1 MTEGLSHISSE
12 AGYLFR
18 TQEGPL
24 ERELLQVCW
33 VWAAGCGHA
42 SSVRPPFPPSLS
54 SFCLTVTLRIR
65 SWWETI
71 HMVESSYV
79 SFSPPRRFSA
89 WSGLMWREKRSLTE
103 ARNFASA
110 TGLDIFFA
118 EMSILV
124 TWCDQRTF
132 HYLRMTRKRKGPV
145 LILSSGGQRTSPP
158 EQMRT
163 SSRVKN
169 RAKLQPSESCLLNVI
184 ACWIRSYKIYLEKYG
199 LQFSS
204 VQSLSHVW
212 LFATSWTAAHQSSL
226 SITNS
231 WSLLK
236 LMSIELMVQ
245 STHLLLCQPLLFLP
259 SIISQHHDL
268 FQWVSSSHQVAK
280 VLEFQLQ
287 HQSFQ
292 WTPRTDLL

>member
-1 MTEGLSHISSE
+1 MVKNPPAMRETWVWSWYWDDTPEKGMATHSNILAWRILLTIQSMGSQRVRHDWGTFTDI
-12 AGYLFR
+12 FR
-18 TQEGPL
+18 SRVSLQNPEGPL

-54 SFCLTVTLRIR
+54 SFRLTVTLRVR

-79 SFSPPRRFSA
+79 SFYPRRFSA
-89 WSGLMWREKRSLTE
+89 WSRLMWREKRSLTE

-132 HYLRMTRKRKGPV
+132 HYLRMTRKGKGLV
-145 LILSSGGQRTSPP
+145 LIPSSGGQRTSPP

-169 RAKLQPSESCLLNVI
+169 RAKLHPMSH
-184 ACWIRSYKIYLEKYG
+184 AC
-199 LQFSS
+199 S
-204 VQSLSHVW
+204 V
-212 LFATSWTAAHQSSL
+212 
-226 SITNS
+226 
-231 WSLLK
+231 
-236 LMSIELMVQ
+236 
-245 STHLLLCQPLLFLP
+245 
-259 SIISQHHDL
+259 
-268 FQWVSSSHQVAK
+268 
-280 VLEFQLQ
+280 
-287 HQSFQ
+287 
-292 WTPRTDLL
+292 